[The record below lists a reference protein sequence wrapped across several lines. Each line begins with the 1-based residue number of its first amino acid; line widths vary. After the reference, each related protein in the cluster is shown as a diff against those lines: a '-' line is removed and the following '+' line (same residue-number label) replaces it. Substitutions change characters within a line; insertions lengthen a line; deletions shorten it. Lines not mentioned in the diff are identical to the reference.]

1 MLKLESVNTD
11 LSLSIEHDHEI
22 AAVIRIE
29 HIAAKI
35 HSKTMTM
42 LLLFQ
47 QQLQQQQ
54 QQQQLLQQHPV
65 LPSATPDTPI

>member
-22 AAVIRIE
+22 AAASRNE

-35 HSKTMTM
+35 HSTTMGAATATQRPAKTIAGTGNP
-42 LLLFQ
+42 
-47 QQLQQQQ
+47 
-54 QQQQLLQQHPV
+54 HC
-65 LPSATPDTPI
+65 